1 MSKRKAYKV
10 TSHMATS
17 PVLAHMRRT
26 AYAPVSLNED
36 VSESVEMQILQKAM
50 DKRQRKMERNI
61 KNANE

>member
-1 MSKRKAYKV
+1 MNKKKAYAV
-10 TSHMATS
+10 TGHMDTS

-26 AYAPVSLNED
+26 AYAPVCLNED

-61 KNANE
+61 KNAIK